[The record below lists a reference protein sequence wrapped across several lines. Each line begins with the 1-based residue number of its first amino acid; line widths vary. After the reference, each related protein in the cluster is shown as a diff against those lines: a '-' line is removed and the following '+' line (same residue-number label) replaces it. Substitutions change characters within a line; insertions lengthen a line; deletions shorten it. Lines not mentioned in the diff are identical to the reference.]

1 MSKSK
6 YLIILGG
13 SPRGGEHAW
22 KSMNK
27 YVQKHL
33 SADLAICTGK
43 KWISRQSFLNEIKFD
58 WTFDEPD
65 DWSLYYDN
73 NFQLDW
79 KKAFE
84 LGRNT
89 GLLESGFIHF
99 AIKDIIYR
107 NYLDI
112 VKNYDYIIYSRFDQL
127 FINYHNHGFGDNIL
141 IPEGEDYF
149 GLFDRHILFPADFAS
164 NFFGILNYFF
174 DNYEDLSKIDYLNCE
189 TLNKLHLETFVSP
202 NQILRSKRFQ
212 FTVAESKDRTNWR
225 KAIYKIY
232 FLKDLKIKYP
242 DEFIQSIK
250 NFNLQ
255 LKFSKLNY
263 LNLIFLFNYYYL
275 ILRIKLGSIKNSIY
289 SK

>member
-107 NYLDI
+107 NYFLTK
-112 VKNYDYIIYSRFDQL
+112 VNCKKN
-127 FINYHNHGFGDNIL
+127 
-141 IPEGEDYF
+141 
-149 GLFDRHILFPADFAS
+149 
-164 NFFGILNYFF
+164 
-174 DNYEDLSKIDYLNCE
+174 
-189 TLNKLHLETFVSP
+189 
-202 NQILRSKRFQ
+202 
-212 FTVAESKDRTNWR
+212 
-225 KAIYKIY
+225 
-232 FLKDLKIKYP
+232 
-242 DEFIQSIK
+242 
-250 NFNLQ
+250 
-255 LKFSKLNY
+255 
-263 LNLIFLFNYYYL
+263 
-275 ILRIKLGSIKNSIY
+275 
-289 SK
+289 